1 MMPINLTRLLISCS
15 LLITIP
21 SCGYIKEYFPDK
33 EKDYQLTAEIPE
45 LIIPVDLSH
54 AGGLP
59 TQQIYTPSSVPDL
72 TLATTENKPSVDREK
87 KTAVVEIVEYSGGVT
102 RIRIEETIKRTWRIV
117 GKALSRN
124 AIEITKRNE
133 YQSVYFV
140 QYDPDFKNVEDGSI
154 WDEVLFIFG
163 NDPANEQEYKIRLA
177 ENGMLTEIIV
187 LDNKD
192 IPQSKGK
199 GLKLLNLL
207 YKTIKEDLK
216 TTK

>member
-1 MMPINLTRLLISCS
+1 MALS
-15 LLITIP
+15 L
-21 SCGYIKEYFPDK
+21 SGCAAIKNYFPDK